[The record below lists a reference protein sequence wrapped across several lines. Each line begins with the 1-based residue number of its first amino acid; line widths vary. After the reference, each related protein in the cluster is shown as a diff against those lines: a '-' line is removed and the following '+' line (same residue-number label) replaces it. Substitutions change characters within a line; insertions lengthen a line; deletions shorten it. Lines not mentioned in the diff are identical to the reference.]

1 METLLGQIGE
11 PIEPWSELIPYVT
24 SIEIVIAYG
33 ITIGLIK

>member
-11 PIEPWSELIPYVT
+11 PIEPWSELVSCVT
-24 SIEIVIAYG
+24 SVEIIIAYG